1 MAPSSRGADLHA
13 VQLVRGVGEQSA
25 VGRAMVQEHV
35 ADRPAVEP
43 GDQQDAAPGPLP
55 GQVLGEE
62 PPLADRRHQ
71 RGEVGV
77 GRGSDLHHTD
87 EDNSRSVG

>member
-43 GDQQDAAPGPLP
+43 GDQQDPASVLLP
-55 GQVLGEE
+55 GQ
-62 PPLADRRHQ
+62 P
-71 RGEVGV
+71 VG
-77 GRGSDLHHTD
+77 
-87 EDNSRSVG
+87 